1 MKVWAEFKDGTDGKT
16 YGIRYLLTDTE
27 AEHLQ
32 SVGVIGDVM
41 EVISMQS
48 AADQTIAAF
57 ERDQMV
63 YEGGKVQ

>member
-1 MKVWAEFKDGTDGKT
+1 MKVWAEFKDGTDGKL
-16 YGIRYLLTDTE
+16 YGVRYLLTEAE